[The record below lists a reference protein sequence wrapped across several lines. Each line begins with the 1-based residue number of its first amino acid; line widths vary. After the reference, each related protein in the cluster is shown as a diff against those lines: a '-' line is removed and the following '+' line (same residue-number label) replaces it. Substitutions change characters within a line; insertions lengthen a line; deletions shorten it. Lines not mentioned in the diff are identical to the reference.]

1 MTPSSPTRL
10 IVGVTGATGAPLAV
24 RLLEILREVPQVETH
39 LVLSTWAR
47 STIEVETPHTNRHCA
62 ELADVT
68 HKFGDLGAT
77 ISSGS
82 FPVAGMVIVPCSMK
96 TLAAVRHGLA
106 DNLIARA
113 ADVTL
118 KERRPLV
125 LVPRETPLS
134 EIHLENMLA
143 LSRMGV
149 RIVPPMPAFYDIPNG
164 ISDLVDH
171 IVMRILDQFDLPVG
185 TADIAER
192 WQGLARTRSHGPM
205 SGDGAGAK
213 GRRSEYRGFS
223 SS

>member
-1 MTPSSPTRL
+1 MSTMTTAPPTRL
-10 IVGVTGATGAPLAV
+10 IVGVTGATGAPLAL
-24 RLLEILREVPQVETH
+24 RLLQVLRAVPQVETH

-47 STIEVETPHTNRHCA
+47 STIETETPYSARDFA

-77 ISSGS
+77 VSSGS
-82 FPVAGMVIVPCSMK
+82 YPVAGMVVVPCSMK

-125 LVPRETPLS
+125 LVPRETPLN
-134 EIHLENMLA
+134 EIHLDNMLA

-171 IVMRILDQFDLPVG
+171 IVMRILDQFDLPLG

-192 WQGLARTRSHGPM
+192 WPGLAESRSRRVLPSPSPM
-205 SGDGAGAK
+205 SPAP
-213 GRRSEYRGFS
+213 SETS
-223 SS
+223 